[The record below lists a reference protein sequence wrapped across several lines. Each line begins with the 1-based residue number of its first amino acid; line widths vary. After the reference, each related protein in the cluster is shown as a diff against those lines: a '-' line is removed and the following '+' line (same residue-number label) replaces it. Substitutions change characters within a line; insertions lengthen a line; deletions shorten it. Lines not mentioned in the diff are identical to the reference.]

1 MVCRLL
7 IAVASGC
14 RAQALGVW
22 ASVVALWA
30 QQLRL
35 PSSRGVAQQLRLPSS
50 RGVAQQLRHKGLAP
64 HSMWNHP
71 RPGIKLMCLAL

>member
-14 RAQALGVW
+14 RAQALGMW
-22 ASVVALWA
+22 ASVALWA
-30 QQLRL
+30 QQLWL
-35 PSSRGVAQQLRLPSS
+35 PGSRGVAQQLW
-50 RGVAQQLRHKGLAP
+50 HKGLAA

-71 RPGIKLMCLAL
+71 RPGIKLMCLAW